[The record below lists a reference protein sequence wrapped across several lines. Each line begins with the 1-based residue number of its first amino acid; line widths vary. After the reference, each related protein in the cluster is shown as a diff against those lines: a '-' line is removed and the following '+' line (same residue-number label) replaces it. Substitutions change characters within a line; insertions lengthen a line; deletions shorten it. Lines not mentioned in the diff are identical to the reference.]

1 MHDHNSSNIYIGR
14 KQTKGKKS
22 KLFAF
27 FSSLHLMKKKTSL
40 HCIDLNKEG
49 RCPYFPEEFC
59 LSVFPSEKNRKEKG
73 TLVEIYPLR
82 RKLQVFTFLCLNKK
96 KERNLKL
103 EKSGYFFHDPIEWD
117 V

>member
-14 KQTKGKKS
+14 KQTKEKKKS
-22 KLFAF
+22 NLFAF
-27 FSSLHLMKKKTSL
+27 FLSAFDEKTSL

-49 RCPYFPEEFC
+49 RCPYFPQEFC

-96 KERNLKL
+96 KKE
-103 EKSGYFFHDPIEWD
+103 I
-117 V
+117 